1 MNQQWTIW
9 SNCSDLTRPHL
20 NMREEII
27 MLMMNPIGEKNA
39 YILLPM
45 LPKKPTKK
53 RDPGSLFAVKKVLN
67 PGDLVG
73 KTKGVPFEGWVF
85 RCMLFSR
92 RQVVEIY
99 SSGTGGKPE
108 KNGGEKNPGS
118 VPKLIETFRA
128 ILGHSIH
135 GTGILYTYI
144 YQNLP

>member
-1 MNQQWTIW
+1 MNQQWAMW

-27 MLMMNPIGEKNA
+27 MLMMNPIEEKKCIYFASNA
-39 YILLPM
+39 TE
-45 LPKKPTKK
+45 KPTKK
-53 RDPGSLFAVKKVLN
+53 RVLGSLFAVKKVLN

-108 KNGGEKNPGS
+108 KNRGEKNPGS